1 MQQRPVWVLSS
12 MLFSEQ
18 SSTFALGRQESSAQ
32 RHSLLAELLAA
43 FQRTFPEIQYQ
54 IFPELNLLNGQA
66 LILGTRR
73 IVRLYGGLALHP
85 AIGRDGLAFA
95 LLHETGHHRSHGAR
109 LPWNRLIACECAA
122 DYWAF
127 NLGRKIFSNST
138 GWTVNI
144 PNALDEVNCILEV
157 NKPEIILKAERD
169 SNACWGKLWND
180 RKASIR
186 EERSPPAD
194 HRCRLYCEVLALSQ
208 DE

>member
-1 MQQRPVWVLSS
+1 

-18 SSTFALGRQESSAQ
+18 SSTFALGQQDNSAQ
-32 RHSLLAELLAA
+32 RRSLLAELLAA
-43 FQRTFPEIQYQ
+43 FQRTFPEVQYQ

-85 AIGRDGLAFA
+85 VMGRDGLAFA
-95 LLHETGHHRSHGAR
+95 LLHETGHHRSLGAR

-127 NLGRKIFSNST
+127 NLGRKILSDAT

-144 PNALDEVNCILEV
+144 PNALDEVNRILEV
-157 NKPEIILKAERD
+157 NQPEIIPKTERD
-169 SNACWGKLWND
+169 SNACWGKHWND
-180 RKASIR
+180 RKASIL
-186 EERSPPAD
+186 EERSLPAD
-194 HRCRLYCEVLALSQ
+194 HTCRLYCEVLALSQ